1 MPKIYSIDFRKK
13 VMQFY
18 EEKNHKSYTCRTFK
32 ISRTTLNNRI
42 LLQNT
47 TGQLKQHKINAGRP
61 TKIKIKDMEDQIL
74 YIDESGIN
82 TTDTAQYGWS
92 RLLSCIKIRRSW
104 QKIKPHQ
111 CCSI

>member
-1 MPKIYSIDFRKK
+1 MKKTIINHIYVELLRYPE
-13 VMQFY
+13 Q
-18 EEKNHKSYTCRTFK
+18 
-32 ISRTTLNNRI
+32 LWI

-104 QKIKPHQ
+104 QKIKHHQ
-111 CCSI
+111 S